1 MDKLHA
7 LILSPDPRVHGGVST
22 FIELMKTH
30 LKRTRSSAIWIG
42 SIQGEKESIL
52 KQLWR
57 LVSAPLKVACFVLT
71 KKPDVLHINPSL
83 DWKSVLRDGLI
94 LLVLRLIGYK
104 HVLVYFHGW
113 EPQVEQRIAQN
124 RILCRVFI
132 WLLNGTAKV
141 LVLSP
146 EFRDALLRMGL
157 PEQKVDTTRTM
168 FDGQAILKAE
178 TAPATRHSILFMSR
192 FVKAKG
198 IFELVEGFARVSA
211 DFPDFDLIMA
221 GDGPDAE
228 ELKKRVAALG
238 LEKRVLFPGY
248 VTGSEKFLMLNQCQ
262 LYALPTYFPEGMPVA
277 LLEAM
282 GAGKP
287 VLTAKTGVIPYIIT
301 EPENGIVLEKVT
313 SDTVT
318 DALRRMLA
326 DEADCRTVGEHNRAY
341 AWATFEAAEVTA
353 NLETVYFGIAEGA

>member
-1 MDKLHA
+1 MNNLHV
-7 LILSPDPRVHGGVST
+7 LILSPNPRVHGGVST

-30 LKRTRSSAIWIG
+30 LKRTRASAIWVG
-42 SIQGEKESIL
+42 SIQGQAESIAS
-52 KQLWR
+52 QLWR
-57 LVSAPLKVACFVLT
+57 LITAPLKVSCFALT
-71 KKPDVLHINPSL
+71 KKPDVVHINPSL

-94 LLVLRLIGYK
+94 LLALRLIGYT

-113 EPQVEQRIAQN
+113 EPNVERRIAQSGWMR
-124 RILCRVFI
+124 RIFV
-132 WLLNGTAKV
+132 WLLGGTAKV

-146 EFRDALLRMGL
+146 EFKDALINMGL
-157 PEQKVDTTRTM
+157 PEQKVATTRTM
-168 FDGQAILKAE
+168 FDGQAILEAE
-178 TAPATRHSILFMSR
+178 ATPSERDTILFMSR

-198 IFELVEGFARVSA
+198 IFELLEGFARISA
-211 DFPDFDLIMA
+211 DFPNFDLIMA
-221 GDGPDAE
+221 GDGPDAA
-228 ELKKRVAALG
+228 ELKKRVSALG

-248 VTGSEKFLMLNQCQ
+248 VTGSEKFLMLNQCRV
-262 LYALPTYFPEGMPVA
+262 YALPTYFPEGMPVA

-287 VLTAKTGVIPYIIT
+287 LLTAKTGVIPYIIK
-301 EPENGIVLEKVT
+301 EPENGIVLETVT

-326 DEADCRTVGEHNRAY
+326 DEADCTMVGEHNRAY